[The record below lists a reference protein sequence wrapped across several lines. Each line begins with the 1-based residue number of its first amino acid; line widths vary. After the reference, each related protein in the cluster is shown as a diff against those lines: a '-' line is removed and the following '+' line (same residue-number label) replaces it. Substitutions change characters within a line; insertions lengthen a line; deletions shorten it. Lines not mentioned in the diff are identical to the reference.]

1 MGMDKTELLWRGV
14 WGLDGQDVAG
24 PKPGGV
30 VIFARNLDDNAERGP
45 QRLFDM
51 IQAMQGEWGGA
62 CPLAVA
68 IDQEGGMVSRLKK
81 WVGETPPLRQT
92 WLHGGAAECK
102 KWGCLWGRGLSLLG
116 INVDFAP
123 VFDLFDASKS
133 SAMGSRCASE
143 DPTETATAA
152 TAFLDGLESTGVR
165 GCLKHFPGL
174 GGTMVDSHLA
184 MPSIEDPLTIE
195 KNVAPFLAAAKPG
208 RLIMV
213 AHLQTPFSD
222 GLPASLHRGHA
233 AENRWGVR
241 GRWIPDDMEMGGCV
255 APDWRTRAQMAME
268 AGHIALLVC
277 QTIQAVQQAADALDA
292 LDDSLALPA
301 LEEFRSLRTEL
312 APLPARFDQEAWDE
326 WTAALNEARD
336 PGLGARG

>member
-1 MGMDKTELLWRGV
+1 MGMNKAELLWRGV
-14 WGLDGQDVAG
+14 WGLDGQDALDTAG
-24 PKPGGV
+24 PRPGGV
-30 VIFARNLDDNAERGP
+30 VIFARNLDDDAGRGP

-51 IQAMQGEWGGA
+51 IQAMQREWGGA

-68 IDQEGGMVSRLKK
+68 IDQEGGAVSRLKK
-81 WVGETPPLRQT
+81 WIGETPPLRQT
-92 WLHGGAAECK
+92 WLNGGAAECER
-102 KWGCLWGRGLSLLG
+102 WGHLWGRGLGLLG

-123 VFDLFDASKS
+123 VFDLFDASKG

-143 DPTETATAA
+143 DPAETATAA

-184 MPSIEDPLTIE
+184 MPCIEDPLAIE
-195 KNVAPFLAAAKPG
+195 KNVAPFLAAARPG

-222 GLPASLHRGHA
+222 GLPASLHRGHV
-233 AENRWGVR
+233 AENRWGAR

-255 APDWRTRAQMAME
+255 APDWHTRARMAME
-268 AGHIALLVC
+268 AGHMALLVC
-277 QTIQAVQQAADALDA
+277 QTIEAVQQAAEALEALDY
-292 LDDSLALPA
+292 SLALPA
-301 LEEFRSLRTEL
+301 IEEFRSLRREL
-312 APLPARFDQEAWDE
+312 PPAPKRFDQEAWDE
-326 WTAALNEARD
+326 WAAELSA
-336 PGLGARG
+336 ARGQ